1 MKKRC
6 FPAALLALLLL
17 LPGCTAEDRERTREN
32 DRISALA
39 QRDAARLALEYVE
52 EKYGFEIGRAHV

>member
-39 QRDAARLALEYVE
+39 QRDAARPVSYTHLTLPT
-52 EKYGFEIGRAHV
+52 IGG

>member
-39 QRDAARLALEYVE
+39 QRDAARLALDEMRAD
-52 EKYGFEIGRAHV
+52 GRYSQASLC

>member
-39 QRDAARLALEYVE
+39 QRDAARLALEYVCLLYTSDAADE
-52 EKYGFEIGRAHV
+52 